1 MFSSKSKSTVISSD
15 NTTLIA
21 KGTEISGQ
29 ISFTGC
35 LEIEGV
41 VRGNIVVESSCDVSQ
56 VCIQS
61 SGEVHGDVCAPVVIV
76 NGSIEGNV
84 YSSKRVE
91 MAANAVVCGD
101 VHYQMIEMVKG
112 AQING
117 GLMYTQQSPASST
130 KNSIEGM
137 QAVDSDEVLGEYVDS
152 GLNG

>member
-1 MFSSKSKSTVISSD
+1 MFSSKSKSTVISSE

-29 ISFTGC
+29 VSFTGC

-41 VRGNIVVESSCDVSQ
+41 VRGNIVVDAGCEVSQ
-56 VCIQS
+56 VRIQN
-61 SGEVHGDVCAPVVIV
+61 SGEVHGDVCAPIVIV
-76 NGSIEGNV
+76 NGNIEGNV

-101 VHYQMIEMVKG
+101 VDYQMIEMVKG
-112 AQING
+112 SQING
-117 GLMYTQQSPASST
+117 GLLYTKESS
-130 KNSIEGM
+130 NSIAANGIEKS
-137 QAVDSDEVLGEYVDS
+137 QAIDSNEILDEYVDS

>member
-1 MFSSKSKSTVISSD
+1 MFSSKSKSIVISSD

-29 ISFTGC
+29 VSFTGC

-41 VRGNIVVESSCDVSQ
+41 IRGNIVVEEGCDVSQ
-56 VCIQS
+56 VRIQN
-61 SGEVHGDVCAPVVIV
+61 SGAVHGDVCAPVVIV

-91 MAANAVVCGD
+91 MASNAVVCGD

-117 GLMYTQQSPASST
+117 GLMYTNAAPVTSASSGLDG
-130 KNSIEGM
+130 I

>member
-1 MFSSKSKSTVISSD
+1 MFSSKSKSIVISSD

-29 ISFTGC
+29 VSFTGC

-41 VRGNIVVESSCDVSQ
+41 VRGNIVVEEGCDVSQ
-56 VCIQS
+56 VRIQN
-61 SGEVHGDVCAPVVIV
+61 SGAVHGNVCAPVVIV

-91 MAANAVVCGD
+91 MASNAVVCGD

-117 GLMYTQQSPASST
+117 GLMYTNATPETSASSGLDG
-130 KNSIEGM
+130 I

>member
-1 MFSSKSKSTVISSD
+1 MFSSKSKSIVIISD

-29 ISFTGC
+29 VSFTGC

-41 VRGNIVVESSCDVSQ
+41 VRGNIVVEEGCDVSQ
-56 VCIQS
+56 VRIQN
-61 SGEVHGDVCAPVVIV
+61 SGAVHGDVCAPVVIV

-91 MAANAVVCGD
+91 MASNAVVCGD

-117 GLMYTQQSPASST
+117 GLMYTNATPETSASSGLDG
-130 KNSIEGM
+130 I